1 METKENQSSV
11 QHEIEHKEQ
20 GTKTV
25 NARKQMK
32 FNEVVS
38 MMTKLSRRAVNFV
51 KRTEPPCTSYNEFAT
66 RKASEMEKT
75 ILDIKSCYSHE
86 ALRPNR
92 DKKEEL
98 LNDLSQLILDALVLG
113 GHMNAKAMSE
123 MLMHKVRCKERLAD
137 NYYLYYANVAEIG
150 KKWLINFPDLPEC
163 LIESSTREGGIED
176 AHKVLRET
184 ISTYKRNGEKLPYPS
199 SYRVANRNKK
209 DWRSLEGIKV
219 EVKPYMDPKEGTK
232 EAAGIDNRI
241 PYQPEQKSA

>member
-1 METKENQSSV
+1 MKTKENQASV
-11 QHEIEHKEQ
+11 HNEHAMRNQ
-20 GTKTV
+20 GNKTM
-25 NARKQMK
+25 NAKKQMK
-32 FNEVVS
+32 FNEIVS

-66 RKASEMEKT
+66 RKANEMEKT

-113 GHMNAKAMSE
+113 GHINAKAMSE

-137 NYYLYYANVAEIG
+137 NYYLYYANVSEIG
-150 KKWLINFPDLPEC
+150 KKWIVNFPDLPEC

-176 AHKVLRET
+176 AHKVLKET
-184 ISTYKRNGEKLPYPS
+184 IASYKRNGEKLPYPS

-219 EVKPYMDPKEGTK
+219 EVKPYMDPKK
-232 EAAGIDNRI
+232 ERKESSEIDSMI